1 MVTFYGPSVMA
12 GFAQLK
18 FFPSPCIDHI
28 RKILFAEYFPYRY
41 FPYARWTNGYKDW
54 ANRDTVGEC
63 TEFFDNDDG
72 WIFLQGNIST
82 EGRLWGGCIEVLEFI
97 KSTGFWPDKTFWNN
111 RILFFETSEE
121 KPSPNRV
128 GCMLRNYGIQ
138 GILQRINGIV
148 FGRAKDYSAKE
159 KKELNHIILSII
171 KDEFNVTD
179 IPVITDV
186 DFGHTDPK
194 LIFPLGCKVSLD
206 PTAKAITLME
216 SPFENK

>member
-1 MVTFYGPSVMA
+1 MVIRIGRTGILSVNVRNFSIIIKV
-12 GFAQLK
+12 GFFCREIEVLK
-18 FFPSPCIDHI
+18 VASGVDV
-28 RKILFAEYFPYRY
+28 K
-41 FPYARWTNGYKDW
+41 
-54 ANRDTVGEC
+54 
-63 TEFFDNDDG
+63 
-72 WIFLQGNIST
+72 
-82 EGRLWGGCIEVLEFI
+82 VLEFI
-97 KSTGFWPDKTFWNN
+97 KSTEFWPDKTFWND
-111 RILFFETSEE
+111 RILFFEASEE

-138 GILQRINGIV
+138 GILQRINGVI

-179 IPVITDV
+179 ITVITDV

-206 PTAKAITLME
+206 STAKTITLME
-216 SPFENK
+216 SPFEDE